1 MDLAHQAPLSMEF
14 RKQYWSGLPFSSL
27 WDLPTQ
33 GSNPSLLRC
42 RQILYY
48 LSDQGNP
55 HIYIYKYI
63 YTHTRVYIQQ
73 NIIQPQK
80 KRRKSCHLQHPGRTT
95 RAEKDKHYMISLIY
109 GILKKILCEYFAYS
123 IYLHSIWGTCYTRTG
138 MFSRTCIENQVF

>member
-14 RKQYWSGLPFSSL
+14 RKEYWSGLPFSSL

-33 GSNPSLLRC
+33 GSNPSLLHC

-48 LSDQGNP
+48 LSHQGSP

-80 KRRKSCHLQHPGRTT
+80 KKEILPSATSWTDHEGRERQTLYDLT
-95 RAEKDKHYMISLIY
+95 YIWNLEKN
-109 GILKKILCEYFAYS
+109 
-123 IYLHSIWGTCYTRTG
+123 T
-138 MFSRTCIENQVF
+138 V